1 MILFPISIPCATYKH
16 VNTTESSLHSL
27 CSYHCTTHYRKMS
40 AESAIIKITIIRPT
54 LNAQT
59 QRHAHTK
66 CANNLQYVSVKKKK
80 KTSKNFSY
88 LPSEI
93 RSLLQ
98 TAQPWP
104 SQIK

>member
-1 MILFPISIPCATYKH
+1 MILFPIYIPCTTYKH

-80 KTSKNFSY
+80 KTQRILVIYHLKSDLCCKLHN
-88 LPSEI
+88 LGL
-93 RSLLQ
+93 R
-98 TAQPWP
+98 
-104 SQIK
+104 K